1 MSEQQAA
8 VERMFEEIINRG
20 NLDVADE
27 LFASDYVDH
36 GPMGETRGIDAFKE
50 LVTMWR
56 AAVPD
61 VHCTVENWFESGE
74 MAAWIVRVTGTHT
87 GEMMG
92 IPATG
97 RSFEYVTPNIARF
110 EAGKAAEHWADQ
122 GMFQFLTQIGA
133 LEQPQTADRT

>member
-8 VERMFEEIINRG
+8 VERMFDELINSG

-27 LFASDYVDH
+27 LFASDFVDH
-36 GPMGETRGIDAFKE
+36 GPMGEMRGIDAFKE
-50 LVTMWR
+50 LVAMWR
-56 AAVPD
+56 TAVPD
-61 VHCTVENWFESGE
+61 VHCTVENWFESGK
-74 MAAWIVRVTGTHT
+74 MAGWNVRVTGTHR

-97 RSFEYVTPNIARF
+97 RSFEYVTPNIGRF
-110 EAGKAAEHWADQ
+110 EGGKAAEHWADQ

-133 LEQPQTADRT
+133 LGQQPSPERT